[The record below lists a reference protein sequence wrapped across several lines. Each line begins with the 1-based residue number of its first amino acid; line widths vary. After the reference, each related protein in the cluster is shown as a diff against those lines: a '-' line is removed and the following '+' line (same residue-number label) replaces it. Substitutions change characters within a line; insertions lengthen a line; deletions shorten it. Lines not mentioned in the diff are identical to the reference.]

1 MQVDRSIFKAYD
13 IRGIVGSTLT
23 EPVARAVD
31 RALGTLAVRQG
42 IKELCVGCD
51 GRLSGPALAAALI
64 EGIAST
70 GTDVKDIGMTPTPV
84 LYFATTHFKN
94 GSGVAVTGS
103 HNPPE
108 YNGLK
113 MMLGGMTLFGSGF
126 GNYSQGIRVRMR
138 YSPMEKGN
146 E

>member
-1 MQVDRSIFKAYD
+1 MTSAASSDRPSP
-13 IRGIVGSTLT
+13 RRWLV
-23 EPVARAVD
+23 RW
-31 RALGTLAVRQG
+31 AVRWAPLPSG
-42 IKELCVGCD
+42 RASRSSAWGATAVG
-51 GRLSGPALAAALI
+51 RAALI

-138 YSPMEKGN
+138 YSPKEKGN